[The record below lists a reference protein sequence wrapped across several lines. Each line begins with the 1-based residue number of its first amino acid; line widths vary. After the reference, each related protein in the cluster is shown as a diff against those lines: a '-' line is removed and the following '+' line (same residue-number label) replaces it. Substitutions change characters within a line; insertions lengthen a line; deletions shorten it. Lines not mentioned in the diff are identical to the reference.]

1 MKDIDKLK
9 IIKSLNSANIFID
22 GAINK
27 HLKAETFLDLESHSL
42 SCINIVKKT
51 EPVESKDESTS
62 STVEKCEH
70 IYGFQDT
77 GCYEGGDL
85 VHENDHEYSLDYHE
99 KFAYCPLCGVKL

>member
-1 MKDIDKLK
+1 MNDMDKLK

-51 EPVESKDESTS
+51 EPVESKAESTLP
-62 STVEKCEH
+62 TVGECKH
-70 IYGFQDT
+70 VIGNYDKDDVGYIGFI
-77 GCYEGGDL
+77 
-85 VHENDHEYSLDYHE
+85 
-99 KFAYCPLCGVKL
+99 YCPLCGVKL